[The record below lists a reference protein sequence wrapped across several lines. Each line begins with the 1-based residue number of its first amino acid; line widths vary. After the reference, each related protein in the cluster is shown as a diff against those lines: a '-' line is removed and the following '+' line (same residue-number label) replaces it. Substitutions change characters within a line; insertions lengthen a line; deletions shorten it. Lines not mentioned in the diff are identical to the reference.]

1 MTIPVALCV
10 LSLSCAIILCVRDIT
25 NLIKCFSY
33 LLSLSGLWY
42 FWKGFLWPLYFSPLR
57 QLQSVPESGWFSAE
71 TLRLY
76 TEPRGVAQCE
86 WVNKLKDVPEGLVR
100 YRSLL
105 GFERLLIVSPE
116 ALADVLVTRSYEF
129 RKPPFVVTLL
139 RQILGRGILLA
150 EGNEHRMQ
158 RKALLPA
165 FSFRHVKELYPVMW
179 RVGESLTSV
188 IAKTLQH
195 ETPTRL
201 NMLDFHLGGHHAKI
215 NDGMVTVNIADL
227 ASRAT
232 LDIIGVAGMGQDF
245 GAIRNPSNNLHQ
257 AYSLLVQSSKQAT
270 FIGILRLVFP
280 DWLVNHLPLERN
292 TQVNLAIQL
301 VRSSCQEMIRETRSC
316 EKDPGSKADVD
327 IHDKNILTVAAASGA
342 FTDELLVDQL
352 MTFLAAG
359 HETTATALTWAIYI
373 ICVYPDIQDK
383 LRDEVWSHLPRYSP
397 TSKSIPKDLSTII
410 DSKMPYLNAV
420 CLEVFRY
427 FSPVPV
433 TFREAIKDT
442 YILHTPV
449 PAGTS
454 VVLAPRVTNRHS
466 TLWGPDAHIFNP
478 DRWISQEKQEAI
490 ISTVSTPIG
499 SSKDSKSGGLQN
511 GTDKKGTGHRNNF
524 AMMTF
529 LHGPRSCIG
538 QSFAKAEL
546 AILLASL
553 VGKFEFVLAKETPI
567 NEKEVKVSR
576 GATARPEKGLM
587 VQIRTVEPE

>member
-1 MTIPVALCV
+1 MTSPVALCI

-42 FWKGFLWPLYFSPLR
+42 FWRGFLWPLYFSPLR
-57 QLQSVPESGWFSAE
+57 HLQSVPESGWFSAE

-86 WVNKLKDVPEGLVR
+86 WYLKDVPEGLVR

-105 GFERLLIVSPE
+105 GFERLLVVSPE

-150 EGNEHRMQ
+150 EGDEHRMQ
-158 RKALLPA
+158 RKELLPA

-188 IAKTLQH
+188 MAKTLQY

-201 NMLDFHLGGHHAKI
+201 DMLDFPL
-215 NDGMVTVNIADL
+215 DL

-292 TQVNLAIQL
+292 TQVNHAIQV
-301 VRSSCQEMIRETRSC
+301 VRSSCQQMIREIRPR
-316 EKDPGSKADVD
+316 EKDPRSKADVD
-327 IHDKNILTVAAASGA
+327 IHNKNILTVAAASGT

-373 ICVYPDIQDK
+373 ICACPDIQDK
-383 LRDEVWSHLPRYSP
+383 LRDEVWSRLPRYSP
-397 TSKSIPKDLSTII
+397 TSESIPKDLSTII

-442 YILHTPV
+442 CIFHTPV
-449 PAGTS
+449 PAGTL

-466 TLWGPDAHIFNP
+466 TLWGPDALIFNP
-478 DRWISQEKQEAI
+478 DHF
-490 ISTVSTPIG
+490 
-499 SSKDSKSGGLQN
+499 KSDGLQN
-511 GTDKKGTGHRNNF
+511 GTDKKRTGHRNNF

-553 VGKFEFVLAKETPI
+553 VEKFEFKLAKETPI
-567 NEKEVKVSR
+567 NEKEIKVSR
-576 GATARPEKGLM
+576 GATARPENGLM
-587 VQIRTVEPE
+587 VQIRKAEPK